1 MFGLKNAPT
10 EYQKI
15 MIRIFTGVEGVIV
28 FLDDIIV
35 FGETKEIHD
44 QRLKV
49 VLRILEDF
57 NFCLNQSK
65 CLFGVTELEFL
76 GWHISD
82 EGISPTTDK
91 IEAIRNFREPE
102 SVDEVRSFLGLVNFV
117 GHCIPDLATKTFPL
131 RKLLKKGVNFKWT
144 AEERDAF
151 EVLREIL
158 CSGSILGYFNPKD
171 DIVLIVDASPVGL
184 GAVLVQLEKEKERVI
199 SFASKS
205 LSEVERRYC
214 QTEREALGIV
224 FGIERFKYYLFGREF
239 WLYTDCKPLEFL
251 FSERSKPCARI
262 ERWVMRVQS
271 FQFKVCYKPGS
282 MNIADSLSRL
292 LKLNQDGLI
301 DKSNEY
307 SLWQIVEFSRPI
319 AIKSEE
325 IKEES
330 VNDPEMEKIKL
341 ALEDGDWN
349 EISMDYKVIEQELCW
364 VDGVLLRGYKIV
376 IPKSLRQRVLELAH
390 ESHQGIVAMK
400 GRLRSKVW
408 WPGIDKDVETF
419 VKKCK
424 ECLLISLPNKPEPL
438 NPTKFPTNAWEA
450 IALDFKGPLP
460 SGEYLLVVVDYYSK
474 FTLIEVLKSI
484 TASNLSKCLRKIF
497 SSFGPPVSIRA
508 DNGSQINCEE
518 FKSFC
523 REFDIKLVFS
533 TPYWPQANGEV
544 ERMNLT
550 IGKRLQISRLNNADW
565 NKDLQAFL
573 LNYHATPHSTTGK
586 TPAELMIKR
595 KIRDKV
601 PHIEEVIDGDD
612 GEVRDQVLKKKYKM
626 KEYVDNKRR
635 AEECEIQEG
644 DEVVLWNMKKKSK
657 LDTNFTPEE
666 HVVVNK
672 RGGEISVMS
681 KADGSIKKRNV
692 THVKKIETK
701 VHQEFQ
707 EKQHGNDDT
716 QHEEQQGND
725 DTQHEEQPIQESTS
739 EPGDKGR
746 ASSSKAEEPRPKR
759 NIKVP
764 SRFLN

>member
-15 MIRIFTGVEGVIV
+15 MTRIFTGVEGVIV

-35 FGETKEIHD
+35 FGVTKEIHD
-44 QRLKV
+44 QRLKE
-49 VLRILEDF
+49 VLKILREF
-57 NFCLNQSK
+57 NFCLNHGK
-65 CLFGVTELEFL
+65 CLFGVSELEFL
-76 GWHISD
+76 GWHISE
-82 EGISPTTDK
+82 EGISPTVEK

-102 SVDEVRSFLGLVNFV
+102 SVEEVRSFLGLVNFV
-117 GHCIPDLATKTFPL
+117 GHCIPDLSTKTSPL
-131 RKLLKKGVNFKWT
+131 RRLLKKGVTFKWST
-144 AEERDAF
+144 EEREAF
-151 EVLREIL
+151 EELREIL
-158 CSGSILGYFNPKD
+158 CNGSVLGYFNPD
-171 DIVLIVDASPVGL
+171 DDTVLIVDASPVGL
-184 GAVLVQLEKEKERVI
+184 GAVLIQLDKEKERVI

-224 FGIERFKYYLFGREF
+224 FGIERFKYYLFGRAF

-292 LKLNQDGLI
+292 LKLNKEGLI
-301 DKSNEY
+301 DKSVEH
-307 SLWQIVEFSRPI
+307 SLWQIVEYSRPI
-319 AIKSEE
+319 AIKCEE
-325 IKEES
+325 LKEES
-330 VNDPEMEKIKL
+330 SKDPELIKVKS
-341 ALEDGDWN
+341 ALDEGDWN
-349 EISMDYKVIEQELCW
+349 DISVEYKVIEPELCW

-376 IPKSLRQRVLELAH
+376 IPRSLRQRALELAH

-408 WPGIDKDVETF
+408 WPGIDKEVEMF

-424 ECLLISLPNKPEPL
+424 ECLLVSLPNKPEPL
-438 NPTKFPTNAWEA
+438 NPTKFPINAWEA

-484 TASNLSKCLRKIF
+484 TASNLSACLRKMF
-497 SSFGPPVSIRA
+497 ASFGPPVSIRA

-518 FKSFC
+518 FKAFC

-544 ERMNLT
+544 ERMNRT
-550 IGKRLQISRLNNADW
+550 IGKRLQISRLNKADW
-565 NKDLQAFL
+565 EKDLQTFL

-586 TPAELMIKR
+586 TPSELMMKR

-601 PHIEEVIDGDD
+601 PHIEEVVDGDD

-626 KEYVDNKRR
+626 KEYIDGKRG
-635 AEECEIQEG
+635 AEESDIQEG
-644 DEVVLWNMKKKSK
+644 DEVVLWNMKKKTK
-657 LDTNFTPEE
+657 LDSNFTPEE

-672 RGGEISVMS
+672 KGGEISVMS
-681 KADGSIKKRNV
+681 KADGSTKKRKV
-692 THVKKIETK
+692 THAKKIGNK
-701 VHQEFQ
+701 VHQEKQREIQ
-707 EKQHGNDDT
+707 EKQQQDKHET
-716 QHEEQQGND
+716 QHEEPQS
-725 DTQHEEQPIQESTS
+725 QEPVRKP
-739 EPGDKGR
+739 EDNIE